1 MHPGEGGAASSPLC
15 RKTAPRTVLFLV
27 VLDFD
32 RVTQVSASWSFSF
45 SSKPAAGRSEGLFT
59 ANQSCCHPLP
69 LSRLQ
74 CHIGTVQLLSV
85 RIICNQFK
93 ETQKNKQRDSPRTG
107 RREKGSSS
115 HCKGCNV
122 RAYRGVLRLHAPL
135 LLHGQCCP

>member
-69 LSRLQ
+69 LSCLQ
-74 CHIGTVQLLSV
+74 LPRWDCSAVICPYHLQPVQG
-85 RIICNQFK
+85 NTK
-93 ETQKNKQRDSPRTG
+93 KNKQRDSPRTG

-115 HCKGCNV
+115 HGKGCNV
-122 RAYRGVLRLHAPL
+122 RAYRGVLRLHASL
-135 LLHGQCCP
+135 LLHGCS